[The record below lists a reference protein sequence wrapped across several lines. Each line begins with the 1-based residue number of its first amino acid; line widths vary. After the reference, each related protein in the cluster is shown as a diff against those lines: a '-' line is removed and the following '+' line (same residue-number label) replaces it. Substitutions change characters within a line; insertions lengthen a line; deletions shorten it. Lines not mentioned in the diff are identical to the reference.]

1 MKKILV
7 ATNNMGKARE
17 FKELLEPLGFQV
29 LTNLGLPESIDV
41 EETGTTFEENA
52 FIKARAI
59 SELMGIPVIADDS
72 GLIVDALDGRPGVYS
87 ARYAGEPTDDVANY
101 MKVLVELGDVP
112 FEKRTARFYCCIV
125 FVGPGLP
132 ELVTEGTVEGRI
144 LFEPIGT
151 NGFGYNPIFYVD
163 VFEKS
168 LAQCTPEEK
177 NSISHR
183 AVALKLMIEKL
194 DKLSEESGAALW
206 QS

>member
-7 ATNNMGKARE
+7 ATSNVGKARE
-17 FKELLEPLGFQV
+17 FKELLEPLGLNV
-29 LTNLGLPESIDV
+29 LTNLDLPEPVDV
-41 EETGTTFEENA
+41 EETGSTFEENA

-59 SELMGIPVIADDS
+59 SELTGIPVIADDS
-72 GLIVDALDGRPGVYS
+72 GLIVDALDGRPGIYS
-87 ARYAGEPTDDVANY
+87 ARYAGEPTDDVRNY
-101 MKVLVELGDVP
+101 IKVLEELGDLP
-112 FEKRTARFYCCIV
+112 FDKRTARFFCCIV

-151 NGFGYNPIFYVD
+151 NGFGYNPIFFVD
-163 VFEKS
+163 EFQKS
-168 LAQCTPEEK
+168 LAQCTPDEK

-183 AVALKLMIEKL
+183 ARALKKMIEKL
-194 DKLSEESGAALW
+194 EKLSEESGAALW

>member
-7 ATNNMGKARE
+7 ATNNVGKARE

-29 LTNLGLPESIDV
+29 LTNLDLPEPIDV
-41 EETGTTFEENA
+41 EETGSTFEENA

-87 ARYAGEPTDDVANY
+87 ARYAGEPTDDVQNY
-101 MKVLVELGDVP
+101 EKVLAELGDLP
-112 FEKRTARFYCCIV
+112 LERRTARFYCCIV

-132 ELVTEGTVEGRI
+132 DLVTEGTVEGRI
-144 LFEPIGT
+144 LFEPIGS
-151 NGFGYNPIFYVD
+151 NGFGYNPIFFVD
-163 VFEKS
+163 EFEKS
-168 LAQCTPEEK
+168 LAQCTSDEK
-177 NSISHR
+177 NAISHR
-183 AVALKLMIEKL
+183 AIALKKMIEKL
-194 DKLSEESGAALW
+194 NKLTEESGAILW